1 MAVDYTEKL
10 TQLKDGLQRAKDLR
24 VKALTKLEG
33 LEAQE
38 QELVKE
44 LREKYEVDPEKLE
57 DEINRLE
64 KQITEMIAE
73 IEALIPWDLLSKF
86 KQ

>member
-1 MAVDYTEKL
+1 VTVDYTEKL
-10 TQLKDGLQRAKDLR
+10 TRLKDGLEKAKDLR

-44 LREKYEVDPEKLE
+44 LRSKYEVDPEKLE
-57 DEINRLE
+57 DEIARLE
-64 KQITEMIAE
+64 KQIAEMIAE
-73 IEALIPWDLLSKF
+73 IEAIIPWDLLSKF

>member
-1 MAVDYTEKL
+1 MAVDYTDRIK
-10 TQLKDGLQRAKDLR
+10 QLKEGLDKAKDLR

-44 LREKYEVDPEKLE
+44 LKEKYEVEPEKL
-57 DEINRLE
+57 DEEITRLE
-64 KQITEMIAE
+64 KQIDEMISE
-73 IEALIPWDLLSKF
+73 IETIIPWELLNKV
-86 KQ
+86 KA